1 MCTTTKQGKGDD
13 ERWYAR
19 GEGNDTCNMAG
30 CLAWLDGQLPDD
42 GRSRGSAAQA
52 VGNQAYR

>member
-1 MCTTTKQGKGDD
+1 MSGGTRAEKATTPAT
-13 ERWYAR
+13 W
-19 GEGNDTCNMAG
+19 
-30 CLAWLDGQLPDD
+30 LAWLDGQLPDD